1 MSRRSWVTSS
11 LVRRPEIFC
20 WVFRGRTPRL
30 LILFVGQI
38 LVSAVSRSTSP
49 WRPLQNSSR
58 SRPGF
63 CFTEFFGPGGD
74 AGDAGQPGQHR
85 VPELLLQR
93 SGDLGG
99 DEGKLL
105 LAGLVPGVDEAAQ
118 RPLRLHGPDGT
129 GVGLGAVL
137 VVAEQVLEAC
147 LVPGEVLPGLA
158 EGRVGR
164 PARSVF
170 MLDEPGPF

>member
-20 WVFRGRTPRL
+20 WVFRGRTPRS

-38 LVSAVSRSTSP
+38 LVSAVNRSTSP
-49 WRPLQNSSR
+49 WRPLQNSSS

-63 CFTEFFGPGGD
+63 CFTEFFGPGTRGTLD
-74 AGDAGQPGQHR
+74 SPASTACRNSFSSGPAISAGMRESCCSRAWWPAGM
-85 VPELLLQR
+85 
-93 SGDLGG
+93 
-99 DEGKLL
+99 
-105 LAGLVPGVDEAAQ
+105 
-118 RPLRLHGPDGT
+118 GPDGT

-158 EGRVGR
+158 EVVPVPVRNHH
-164 PARSVF
+164 AREIWEDPGLPNTS
-170 MLDEPGPF
+170 DE